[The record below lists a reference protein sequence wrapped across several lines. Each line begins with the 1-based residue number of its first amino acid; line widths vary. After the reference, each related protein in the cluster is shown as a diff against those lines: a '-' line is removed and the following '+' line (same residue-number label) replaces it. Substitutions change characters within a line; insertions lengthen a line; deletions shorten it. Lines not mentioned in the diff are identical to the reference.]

1 MVKDPKHLP
10 KAALLITVKVTSYDP
25 SLFYVCVAT
34 FLDPVVPSPKSQV
47 TDSEFGDKLVSSG
60 MGSVYP
66 KNYPVGEVETINRD
80 PGLNFLTVKVKPFA
94 NLDSTRLVLLVK
106 PSSRERIGLNK
117 TESAG
122 ASF

>member
-1 MVKDPKHLP
+1 
-10 KAALLITVKVTSYDP
+10 
-25 SLFYVCVAT
+25 
-34 FLDPVVPSPKSQV
+34 
-47 TDSEFGDKLVSSG
+47 
-60 MGSVYP
+60 
-66 KNYPVGEVETINRD
+66 VETINRD